1 MMVAED
7 VTTME
12 EVQAEDSEEK
22 EVQVPVQ
29 VVSVQEQNVVLLQEE
44 IAKKADLDLEPK
56 VVHQK
61 DQPDAQ
67 KAENATNVLQA
78 VLLKLQRQEDLE
90 EANKLLLIFL

>member
-1 MMVAED
+1 MVAED

-29 VVSVQEQNVVLLQEE
+29 VVSVQEQNVVLLQEA
-44 IAKKADLDLEPK
+44 IAKKVDSDQEPK

-61 DQPDAQ
+61 DQPDVQ
-67 KAENATNVLQA
+67 RVENATNVLQA
-78 VLLKLQRQEDLE
+78 VLLKLQKQEDQE
-90 EANKLLLIFL
+90 EAN